1 MKALITKSVI
11 GYFAFSE
18 NGDLLYYRL
27 FETNPNK
34 IEKELDKKIPE
45 DFLSKLKDY
54 EITESDKASKI
65 MRKRVREYATS
76 LGFVKNDE
84 EFNNF
89 LFNLALLISKKEMKL
104 AIGRD
109 RMIIQANSALEDMN
123 KILNLLFERIDEWYS
138 LHYPELKFS
147 KKDLDKIVDYGRRDN
162 FPDFRESVGIELTE
176 KDEDVLREYAKM
188 IKLVSEEKTRLEIYV
203 KESIKGIAP
212 NLSSLIDPLLAAK
225 LMALAGS
232 LEKLSRMTA
241 STIQLLGAEKALFRH
256 LKKKGKSPKYGILYN
271 DSRIQNAKEESRG
284 KIARLL
290 SSKLM
295 LAARLDFYSGRFEE
309 RLKKELEEEIKSI
322 K

>member
-54 EITESDKASKI
+54 EITESDKARRI
-65 MRKRVREYATS
+65 MRKRIREYATS

-89 LFNLALLISKKEMKL
+89 LFNLALLISKKEMKS

-147 KKDLDKIVDYGRRDN
+147 KQDL
-162 FPDFRESVGIELTE
+162 
-176 KDEDVLREYAKM
+176 
-188 IKLVSEEKTRLEIYV
+188 
-203 KESIKGIAP
+203 
-212 NLSSLIDPLLAAK
+212 
-225 LMALAGS
+225 
-232 LEKLSRMTA
+232 
-241 STIQLLGAEKALFRH
+241 
-256 LKKKGKSPKYGILYN
+256 
-271 DSRIQNAKEESRG
+271 
-284 KIARLL
+284 
-290 SSKLM
+290 
-295 LAARLDFYSGRFEE
+295 
-309 RLKKELEEEIKSI
+309 
-322 K
+322 

>member
-18 NGDLLYYRL
+18 NGDLLYYKL
-27 FETNPNK
+27 FENNPDK
-34 IEKELDKKIPE
+34 VEKELDKKIPE

-54 EITESDKASKI
+54 EIVEGKAEKI
-65 MRKRVREYATS
+65 MRSRVREYATS
-76 LGFVKNDE
+76 LGFANSDE

-89 LFNLALLISKKEMKL
+89 LSNLALLLSKKKMKS

-109 RMIIQANSALEDMN
+109 RLIIQASSALEDMN
-123 KILNLLFERIDEWYS
+123 KILNLLFERVDEWYS
-138 LHYPELKFS
+138 LHYPEFKFQ
-147 KKDLDKIVDYGRRDN
+147 KDLDKIISYGRREN
-162 FPDFRESVGIELTE
+162 FPDFKESVGIGLTE
-176 KDEDVLREYAKM
+176 KDEEVLKEYAKM
-188 IKLVSEEKTRLEIYV
+188 IKLVSEEKARLEKYV
-203 KESIKGIAP
+203 KESIKEMAP
-212 NLSSLIDPLLAAK
+212 NLSSLIESLLAAK
-225 LMALAGS
+225 ILVLAGS
-232 LEKLSRMTA
+232 LEKLARMTA

-256 LKKKGKSPKYGILYN
+256 LRKQGKSPKYGILYN
-271 DSRIQNAKEESRG
+271 DSRIQNAKEEAKG

-309 RLKKELEEEIKSI
+309 RLKKELEEEIEAI